1 MTASNE
7 NDTDKQ
13 VASQET
19 GDSGTAKTKAAAG
32 STTAKKST
40 AKAGDTKAGDKST
53 TAKSTSRKSAAKKST
68 AKKTAAK
75 KSTSKK
81 AAAKKATAKKSAAK
95 KSDTAAKKTS
105 AGSSTA
111 KKQTTKRRSSPAKT
125 NGLRRVAIV
134 GSARIPFCRSN
145 TAYASLSNLD
155 MLSDTLQKL
164 SDKYELGG
172 RKIDEVLAGAVTSHS
187 RDWNLA
193 REAVLGTDLSPATP
207 GITLQMACGTSL
219 QAAMMAAGKIASGQI
234 DCAIAAGADTASD
247 VPIVFH
253 QRFAKRL
260 MQMNRARGLG
270 EKLRSL
276 KGFRLKELTPQPPRN
291 SEPRTQLSMGQHC
304 ELMAREWQVS
314 REEQDQLTLDSHLR
328 AAAGYDSGFFDDL
341 VMPHEG
347 MNRDN
352 NIRPDSSLQ
361 KLAAL
366 RPAFSRDQEA
376 TLTAGNSTPLTDGA
390 ASVFLVSEDYAEKHD
405 LPVQAWLTD
414 CRSSAIDFVHGAGL
428 LMAPTVAVAE
438 LLQRNAMSL
447 QDFEYYEIHEAFAA
461 QVLCTLKAWEDE
473 TFCRDTLDLDGP
485 LGSIDRKRMNVMGG
499 SLAFGHPFAATG
511 ARVMGNLSA
520 LLAEKRKKSH
530 GLISVCTAGGMGA
543 AAILESP

>member
-13 VASQET
+13 TPETDNKQTASPET
-19 GDSGTAKTKAAAG
+19 GDANASKATATAGTK
-32 STTAKKST
+32 TAKKST
-40 AKAGDTKAGDKST
+40 AKAGSTGKKSA
-53 TAKSTSRKSAAKKST
+53 TAKKTATKKTAGKKTAAKKST
-68 AKKTAAK
+68 AKKA
-75 KSTSKK
+75 
-81 AAAKKATAKKSAAK
+81 AAK
-95 KSDTAAKKTS
+95 KSDAAAKKSST
-105 AGSSTA
+105 GSSAT
-111 KKQTTKRRSSPAKT
+111 KKQTTSRRNSSPAKAT
-125 NGLRRVAIV
+125 GLRRVAIV

-234 DCAIAAGADTASD
+234 DCAIAAGSDTASD

-260 MQMNRARGLG
+260 MQMSRARGLS
-270 EKLRSL
+270 EKMRSL
-276 KGFRLKELTPQPPRN
+276 KGFRLKELSPQPPRN

-304 ELMAREWQVS
+304 ELMAREWQVG

-328 AAAGYDSGFFDDL
+328 AAAGYDSGFFDKL

-438 LLQRNAMSL
+438 LLQRNAMNL

-473 TFCRDTLDLDGP
+473 SYCRDALELDGA

-511 ARVMGNLSA
+511 ARVIGNLSA